1 MPVLPCAR
9 FARCDAIFIYRPL
22 VHCVGRRRATPMI
35 LTVGLLPAS
44 AAIIY
49 LSCEYFVGQRFGV
62 SRGAVGTVL
71 AAFVKWRLRLAI
83 SAAR

>member
-1 MPVLPCAR
+1 
-9 FARCDAIFIYRPL
+9 
-22 VHCVGRRRATPMI
+22 MI
-35 LTVGLLPAS
+35 LTVGLLLAS

-83 SAAR
+83 SAVR